1 MYLLKYFT
9 RANKCIILNI
19 CKWLLKNAN
28 SECILLEKFKLL
40 TFSALR
46 RHRSLGLGHFVCFA
60 FVFLVIKT
68 QLPVAIEVVWGKK
81 LQLSTAENNLFMMTL
96 CHCKYKTVFTAECS
110 SPGDY

>member
-1 MYLLKYFT
+1 MQIQK
-9 RANKCIILNI
+9 
-19 CKWLLKNAN
+19 
-28 SECILLEKFKLL
+28 SILLEKFKLL

-46 RHRSLGLGHFVCFA
+46 RHRSLGLDNFVCFV

-68 QLPVAIEVVWGKK
+68 QLPVAMEVIWGKK

-96 CHCKYKTVFTAECS
+96 CQCQYKTVFTAECS